1 MLVHGRGLREA
12 GRSWLK
18 WGGGD
23 DSRGL
28 AGVAVAALEKVV
40 HAFAAHDRLE
50 GEGALQSL
58 QLRQKQTNKHVSGLF
73 LHVYNIP
80 RMCENYHSS
89 CSADIVSLIKKNPL
103 QIHGFRFIRLVLN
116 Q

>member
-12 GRSWLK
+12 GRSRLK

-50 GEGALQSL
+50 GEGTLQPL

-73 LHVYNIP
+73 LHVY
-80 RMCENYHSS
+80 
-89 CSADIVSLIKKNPL
+89 D
-103 QIHGFRFIRLVLN
+103 
-116 Q
+116 